1 MNNGVFRA
9 CLPAAYSVS
18 SGFSFLLRLHCP
30 CFTAITTI
38 KEKTYPSGWLT
49 RVGSQIF
56 FFFFFFPI
64 MNSHWNSLLEFLRPS
79 FLSTK
84 EALVPSRLGQLPLVV
99 EGPSRSRYQSF
110 PHRKVFAVVILFCLC
125 FGSEKSMLDSE
136 QIHVTSVPTAHTQC
150 LPLAPVDEG

>member
-56 FFFFFFPI
+56 FFFFFPYYE
-64 MNSHWNSLLEFLRPS
+64 LTLEFS
-79 FLSTK
+79 AGISKTFLS
-84 EALVPSRLGQLPLVV
+84 L
-99 EGPSRSRYQSF
+99 
-110 PHRKVFAVVILFCLC
+110 H
-125 FGSEKSMLDSE
+125 
-136 QIHVTSVPTAHTQC
+136 
-150 LPLAPVDEG
+150 